1 MTNHTKSYISIQK
14 PQYIADIN
22 IFRIELMVDI
32 GAIMGK
38 IRKTDFG
45 KAKEAEAVENFCIL
59 KFYDS
64 YMMYI

>member
-1 MTNHTKSYISIQK
+1 LTNHAKSYISIQK

-45 KAKEAEAVENFCIL
+45 KAKEAEAVENFLHFEIL
-59 KFYDS
+59 
-64 YMMYI
+64 